1 MINWTDFH
9 PNANFERGG
18 GVATTPLDAKKI
30 NRKLKQ
36 SKYFNEHYTD
46 RNHWLLS
53 SKKLN
58 NTILSMTKFNFI
70 NKKIIALYTTNQVVH
85 TQRQATAE
93 LFQLQ
98 LQLWIQRTLLES
110 AEKRK
115 PTSDNSVNISTNEKH
130 AILPPVDSRF

>member
-1 MINWTDFH
+1 
-9 PNANFERGG
+9 
-18 GVATTPLDAKKI
+18 
-30 NRKLKQ
+30 
-36 SKYFNEHYTD
+36 
-46 RNHWLLS
+46 
-53 SKKLN
+53 
-58 NTILSMTKFNFI
+58 MTKFNFI